1 MLDKIFFIYKIAIV
15 TLIIKERMMAQTY
28 DSWLTDYDGWLKS
41 QPRAD
46 YNIQYDQD
54 EGVYMVFENK
64 LYLES
69 FNTESDA
76 ETYINYLL
84 GV

>member
-1 MLDKIFFIYKIAIV
+1 ML
-15 TLIIKERMMAQTY
+15 RSY
-28 DSWLTDYDGWLKS
+28 DSWLTDYDGYIESL
-41 QPRAD
+41 PRAE
-46 YNIQYDQD
+46 YRIEHDQD
-54 EGVYMVFENK
+54 EDVYMVFENK

-69 FNTESDA
+69 FSTESDA

>member
-1 MLDKIFFIYKIAIV
+1 
-15 TLIIKERMMAQTY
+15 MAQTY
-28 DSWLTDYDGWLKS
+28 DSWLTDYDGWLES

-54 EGVYMVFENK
+54 EDVYMVFENK

-84 GV
+84 RV

>member
-1 MLDKIFFIYKIAIV
+1 MN
-15 TLIIKERMMAQTY
+15 TY
-28 DSWLTDYDGWLKS
+28 DSWLTDYDGWLQS

-54 EGVYMVFENK
+54 EDVYMVFENK
-64 LYLES
+64 VYLES

>member
-1 MLDKIFFIYKIAIV
+1 
-15 TLIIKERMMAQTY
+15 MAHTY
-28 DSWLTDYDGWLKS
+28 DSWLTDYDGYIESL
-41 QPRAD
+41 PRAE
-46 YNIQYDQD
+46 YRIEHDQD
-54 EGVYMVFENK
+54 EDVYMVFENK

-69 FNTESDA
+69 FSTESDA